1 MKDNKSSYNSS
12 IYDES
17 ITTVLPYYT
26 EFHGQ
31 VIDMVKMISQKKDGS
46 IKWLDTGCGTGT
58 LALKA
63 LDELSNSNSD
73 KTDNIINIEFTL
85 CDPSEG
91 MLEVAKEKLIGK
103 DIRYNNISSDALPY
117 ENEFDIV
124 TAIQSHHYYDVET
137 REIAVKNCY
146 RALKEGGIFMTF
158 ENIRMSTE
166 ESDAI
171 ALDRWGQFL
180 LEHGWTPEEVKS
192 HQARRGVEM
201 FPITIEQHLEML
213 KNAGFKSVNIL
224 WVSYMQAGFWA
235 IK

>member
-12 IYDES
+12 IYDEN
-17 ITTVLPYYT
+17 ITNVLPYYT
-26 EFHGQ
+26 EYHAQ
-31 VIDMVKMISQKKDGS
+31 VIDVAKMISSDKEGS

-58 LALKA
+58 LALRA
-63 LDELSNSNSD
+63 LGEIPD
-73 KTDNIINIEFTL
+73 IAFTL

-91 MLEVAKEKLIGK
+91 MLEVAKEKLGGK
-103 DIRYNNISSDALPY
+103 NISFNNVTSDALTY

-124 TAIQSHHYYDVET
+124 TAIQSHHYYDIET
-137 REIAVKNCY
+137 RDIAVKKCY
-146 RALKEGGIFMTF
+146 RALKNDGIFVTF

-171 ALDRWGQFL
+171 ALNRWGQFL
-180 LEHGWTPEEVKS
+180 SDHGWTPEEVKA

-213 KNAGFKSVNIL
+213 KNAGFKSVDIL